1 MLKVTVELYPF
12 GYSDNK
18 REIASFYIANDST
31 GSIKN
36 GNYLFR
42 KTKEEPWQGS
52 IQHWDRSKPV
62 ELLVQ
67 AVIEKHYGTNKV

>member
-1 MLKVTVELYPF
+1 MLKVIVEIHPF
-12 GYSDNK
+12 GHSEHK

-31 GSIKN
+31 GSVKT

-42 KTKEEPWQGS
+42 KTEEEPWQAS
-52 IQHWDRSKPV
+52 VQHWDREKPV

-67 AVIEKHYGTNKV
+67 AVIEKHYGPD